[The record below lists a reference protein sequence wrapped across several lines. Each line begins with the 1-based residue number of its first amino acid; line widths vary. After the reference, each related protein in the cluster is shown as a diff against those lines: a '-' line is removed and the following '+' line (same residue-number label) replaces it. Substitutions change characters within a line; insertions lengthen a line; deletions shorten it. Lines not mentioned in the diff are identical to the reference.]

1 MVSSS
6 NQSNH
11 SRANSASAAVTPN
24 PPDQRM
30 RSRILSAA
38 GSLWGQIEAS
48 MSGLLFGGA
57 ILLVTYTVLV
67 RYLSPGNAPLYTDEI
82 TVYMVMWAVLSGCA
96 GVTRNRQ
103 HVRTDLLLHI
113 IPSSLQFYCELA
125 ANLAGTGFA
134 LFLAWYGGLVAYE
147 AWDFGD
153 VSPTNLRF
161 PLWIYYS
168 ALPVAA
174 ALMAVGHLQVAITL
188 WRTRP
193 KADRSEG
200 RARGSEA

>member
-1 MVSSS
+1 VVSSN
-6 NQSNH
+6 NQFNH
-11 SRANSASAAVTPN
+11 SRARSASAAVTPN

-30 RSRILSAA
+30 RSRILSVA

-48 MSGLLFGGA
+48 ISGLLLGGS
-57 ILLVTYTVLV
+57 ILLVAYTVLV
-67 RYLSPGNAPLYTDEI
+67 RYFSPANAPLYTDEI
-82 TVYMVMWAVLSGCA
+82 TVYLVMWAVLIGCA
-96 GVTRNRQ
+96 GITRNRQ

-113 IPSSLQFYCELA
+113 MPPSMQFYCELA

-161 PLWIYYS
+161 PVVDLLLGATCCRRADGTWPPAGCDQS
-168 ALPVAA
+168 VAD
-174 ALMAVGHLQVAITL
+174 QTES
-188 WRTRP
+188 
-193 KADRSEG
+193 RSIG
-200 RARGSEA
+200 RQCQEV